1 MVKGITEEPAALS
14 PDFLKHIGRFCAALE
29 RRLQI
34 IGALLQAIVPI
45 RQPVGEWGGGE
56 RERER
61 ERVCVCVC
69 ACVCVCVRVCVCA

>member
-34 IGALLQAIVPI
+34 IGALLQAIVHI
-45 RQPVGEWGGGE
+45 RQPVGEWGGE

-61 ERVCVCVC
+61 ESVCVCVC